1 MCLFWR
7 EGVYAYSLQGA
18 YLLHPPPNLEQRTYA
33 NGAGIAALSPPAE
46 DHQPHDYASCRPPRL
61 GAGVPVATVAR
72 VFGVFPARRRSSE
85 IAGRGPQ

>member
-1 MCLFWR
+1 MFWR
-7 EGVYAYSLQGA
+7 EGDCACR
-18 YLLHPPPNLEQRTYA
+18 PPGPHICYTPHPNLEQRTYA

-46 DHQPHDYASCRPPRL
+46 DQQPHDYASCRPPRL

-72 VFGVFPARRRSSE
+72 VYGVFPARRRSSE